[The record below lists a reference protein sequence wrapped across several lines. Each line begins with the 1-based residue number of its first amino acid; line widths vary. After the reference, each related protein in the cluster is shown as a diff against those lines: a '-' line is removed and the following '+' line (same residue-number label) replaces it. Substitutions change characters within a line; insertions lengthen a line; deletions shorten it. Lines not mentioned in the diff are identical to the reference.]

1 VARTFDP
8 DPRRQAELAEAYDRY
23 LALVD
28 ALAPEWERW
37 ARH

>member
-1 VARTFDP
+1 
-8 DPRRQAELAEAYDRY
+8 LAEVYARY
-23 LALVD
+23 LALVE